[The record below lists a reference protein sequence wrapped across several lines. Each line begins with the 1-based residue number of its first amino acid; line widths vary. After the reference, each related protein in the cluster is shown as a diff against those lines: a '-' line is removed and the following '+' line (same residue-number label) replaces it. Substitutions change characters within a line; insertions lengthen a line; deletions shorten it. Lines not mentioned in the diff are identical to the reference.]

1 MTITITIP
9 SNTTSNIPSNA
20 NTSTTPTPPDYSEI
34 IELVQSF
41 ELFPSDFCDY
51 PSYDTGTRHGFN
63 LFKERMINL
72 LEALQDADA

>member
-9 SNTTSNIPSNA
+9 SNIAST
-20 NTSTTPTPPDYSEI
+20 TSTTSPDYSEI

-41 ELFPSDFCDY
+41 ELFPSDFYDY
-51 PSYDTGTRHGFN
+51 PTYDCGTKHGFN

-72 LEALQDADA
+72 LEALQDADT

>member
-9 SNTTSNIPSNA
+9 SNNPSTTSTNQP
-20 NTSTTPTPPDYSEI
+20 TTPTPDYTEI

-41 ELFPSDFCDY
+41 ELYPSDFYDY
-51 PSYDTGTRHGFN
+51 PTYDAGTKHGFN

-72 LEALQDADA
+72 LEALQDADV

>member
-9 SNTTSNIPSNA
+9 SNTTS
-20 NTSTTPTPPDYSEI
+20 TTTPDYSEI

-41 ELFPSDFCDY
+41 ELYPSDFYDY
-51 PSYDTGTRHGFN
+51 PTYDAGAKHGFN

>member
-9 SNTTSNIPSNA
+9 SNTTS
-20 NTSTTPTPPDYSEI
+20 TTTPDYSEI

-41 ELFPSDFCDY
+41 ELYPSDFYDY
-51 PSYDTGTRHGFN
+51 PTYDAGTKHGFN

>member
-9 SNTTSNIPSNA
+9 SNTT
-20 NTSTTPTPPDYSEI
+20 PTPPDYSKI
-34 IELVQSF
+34 IDLVQSF
-41 ELFPSDFCDY
+41 ELYPSDFYDY
-51 PSYDTGTRHGFN
+51 PTYDAGTKHGFN

>member
-9 SNTTSNIPSNA
+9 SNNPSTTSTNQPT
-20 NTSTTPTPPDYSEI
+20 TSTTTPDYTEI

-41 ELFPSDFCDY
+41 ELYPSDFYDY
-51 PSYDTGTRHGFN
+51 PTYDAGTKHGFN